1 MITFELGAVMEIIR
15 MSKKEL
21 RRADVLVRVINGELS
36 QRKASEELGLSLRQV
51 KRLCK
56 RLKEKGI
63 EGLAHQSRGRPSAK
77 KISSRIIE
85 EVLELIRRDYH
96 DFGPQLIKEQLE
108 ERNQIRLSRETI
120 RTLIIKEGIWEVKKR
135 KMSLYFQ
142 QRNRRARKGELVQI
156 DGSPEYWFEDRESKC
171 CLINMVDDAT
181 GEIMECRFI
190 KEECLEGYFQ
200 GMKKYIET
208 YGRPLAIY
216 SDKHTIFKSPK
227 SEDKPNLTQ
236 FGRAMKE
243 LGIELIHANSPQ
255 AKGRVERSHGTLQDR
270 LIKLMRLEGIS
281 SIEEGNNYLEKFRQ
295 DYNKRFGKSP
305 RSQENA
311 HRELA
316 ENQDL
321 DKILCR
327 KETRTISKALEL
339 RYKHKTYQLKEKIRG
354 RRLEG
359 GQVMVIEHKDGIKIE
374 YEGKEVQY
382 SLYSEGPYEE
392 RVLDRKN
399 IDSFLDKK
407 KPMSIIEKHRKGIAI
422 NF

>member
-1 MITFELGAVMEIIR
+1 MEIIK
-15 MSKKEL
+15 MTKKEL
-21 RRADVLVRVINGELS
+21 RRADVLAKVVNGELS

-63 EGLAHQSRGRPSAK
+63 EGLAHQSRGRPSPK
-77 KISSRIIE
+77 KISSRTTE

-108 ERNQIRLSRETI
+108 ERNHIRLSRETI

-135 KMSLYFQ
+135 KPSHYFQ
-142 QRNRRARKGELVQI
+142 QRNKRARKGELVQI
-156 DGSPEYWFEDRESKC
+156 DGSPEYWFEDRGPKC

-190 KEECLEGYFQ
+190 KEECLEGYFH

-227 SEDKPNLTQ
+227 SEEKPNLTQ
-236 FGRAMKE
+236 FGRAMKKLE
-243 LGIELIHANSPQ
+243 IELIHAQTPQ
-255 AKGRVERSHGTLQDR
+255 AKGRVERSHGILQDR

-281 SIEEGNNYLEKFRQ
+281 SIQEGNEYLEKFRQ
-295 DYNKRFGKSP
+295 DYNKRFGKTP

-311 HRELA
+311 HRGLLEDK
-316 ENQDL
+316 DL
-321 DKILCR
+321 DRILC
-327 KETRTISKALEL
+327 KMETRKISKALEVH
-339 RYKHKTYQLKEKIRG
+339 YKHKTYQLKEKG
-354 RRLEG
+354 RRLVG
-359 GQVMVIEHKDGIKIE
+359 VQVMVIEHKDGIRIE
-374 YEGKEVQY
+374 YEGKDLAYRVYGE
-382 SLYSEGPYEE
+382 EHYEE
-392 RVLDRKN
+392 RVLDRKK
-399 IDSFLDKK
+399 IDCFLDKK
-407 KPMSIIEKHRKGIAI
+407 RPMTNIERHRKKIAA